1 MLSWYHYWNID
12 YICVSLCSIKFF
24 QGCILHVINCEQ
36 DLLINLIEL
45 SPKNARRKFRQ
56 SIFEAWDWKCA
67 YCDEKLGS
75 YSATID
81 HIIPKF
87 KGGHNVKSNMLCS
100 CSKCN
105 RSKGSTSLED
115 WYNSSNLVYS
125 EERLVKIRH
134 WIEDNSSAINLV
146 SSNKTT
152 SYTTNECFIGW
163 ATS

>member
-1 MLSWYHYWNID
+1 M
-12 YICVSLCSIKFF
+12 
-24 QGCILHVINCEQ
+24 INCEQ

-115 WYNSSNLVYS
+115 WYNSSNLIYS

-134 WIEDNSSAINLV
+134 WIEDNSGAINLV
-146 SSNKTT
+146 SSNKAT
-152 SYTTNECFIGW
+152 SYITNECFIGW